1 MYFATMSL
9 MLSPFARILTL
20 YLDIPQEQ
28 ADPIFGLFNLL
39 LVVALPAYD
48 RLAHGKV
55 EPISWI
61 ALGVLLV
68 AQISIVVLRDN
79 AGWNNLMFGT

>member
-1 MYFATMSL
+1 
-9 MLSPFARILTL
+9 
-20 YLDIPQEQ
+20 
-28 ADPIFGLFNLL
+28 
-39 LVVALPAYD
+39 
-48 RLAHGKV
+48 V